1 MQTLA
6 VQQNGTGY
14 SRKFSI
20 HLGNFGWYACNAHRV
35 HSGNTM
41 RQTLLSVALAVA
53 ALATGEV
60 FAQGA
65 IDAEIAPMGKLRYGL
80 NASNAALS
88 ARAPDGSVSGI
99 SIDLGKFIAGRLGA
113 PFEPVV
119 YATTGD
125 FTRSFDKGEWDI
137 TVVGASPG
145 AKEKF
150 SFTPDVLL
158 VDYVYLAGP
167 GRVFT
172 DAADVDR
179 PGIKVGA
186 SENGSG
192 SQFLKRTL
200 KFAGLVLGPGSV
212 ASEVELLGAGKVDVY
227 GSNTN
232 NLLLVAERLPGAAF
246 VPGAFF
252 TVHFAVAMPKA
263 RSPAAQERLT
273 AIFKDATTTG
283 LLQNAIQK
291 AGLKGV
297 RAPAN

>member
-1 MQTLA
+1 
-6 VQQNGTGY
+6 
-14 SRKFSI
+14 
-20 HLGNFGWYACNAHRV
+20 
-35 HSGNTM
+35 M
-41 RQTLLSVALAVA
+41 RQALLSVVL
-53 ALATGEV
+53 ALATLTYDEV

-80 NASNAALS
+80 NTANAALS

-113 PFEPVV
+113 SFEPVV

-125 FTRSFDKGEWDI
+125 FTRSFDKDEWNI
-137 TVVGASPG
+137 TVVGTSPA

-167 GRVFT
+167 GRIFADV
-172 DAADVDR
+172 ADVDR

-192 SQFLKRTL
+192 SQILKRTL
-200 KFAGLVLGPGSV
+200 KSAQLVLGPGSV
-212 ASEVELLGAGKVDVY
+212 ASEVELLGSGKVDVY

-232 NLLLVAERLPGAAF
+232 NLLLVAAQLPGAAF

-263 RSPAAQERLT
+263 RSPAAQERLAT
-273 AIFKDATTTG
+273 IVKDASG
-283 LLQNAIQK
+283 LLQNAVEK

-297 RAPAN
+297 RAAAN